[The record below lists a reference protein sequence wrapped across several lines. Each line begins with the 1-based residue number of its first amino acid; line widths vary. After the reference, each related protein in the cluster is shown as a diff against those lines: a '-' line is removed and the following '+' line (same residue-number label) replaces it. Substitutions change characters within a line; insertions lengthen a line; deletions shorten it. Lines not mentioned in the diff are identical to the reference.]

1 MEESI
6 SALQGHCVCG
16 EVEFEIRG
24 APIDWVQCGCARCR
38 RAGNSEYASVLI
50 VERADFQWLRGESCV
65 AEPHEREASHSSSAF
80 CRRCGSDLPRVLQDL
95 PVVVVPADSL
105 TSEPAGMRPMT
116 HQNVGSKAFAFEIA
130 DRLSKY
136 TEVPPSV

>member
-1 MEESI
+1 MEGI
-6 SALQGHCVCG
+6 ASALQGHCVCG

-24 APIDWVQCGCARCR
+24 VPIDWIQCACARCR
-38 RAGNSEYASVLI
+38 GAGNSEYGSVLI
-50 VERADFQWLRGESCV
+50 VDRADFQWLRGESYV
-65 AEPHEREASHSSSAF
+65 AEPRELEASHSSSAS

-105 TSEPAGMRPMT
+105 ASEPAGIRPMT
-116 HQNVGSKAFAFEIA
+116 HQNVGSQAFMFELA